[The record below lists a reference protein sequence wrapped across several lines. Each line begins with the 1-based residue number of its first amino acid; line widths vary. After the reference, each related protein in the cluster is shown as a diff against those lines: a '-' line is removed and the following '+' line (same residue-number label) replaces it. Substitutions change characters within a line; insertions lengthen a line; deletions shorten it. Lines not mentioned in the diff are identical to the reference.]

1 MAGLFSFGG
10 TAASSSSLNNT
21 LSFSPVINVGDS
33 NSAESRNKQKGS
45 SEAAATTKDEF
56 GMTASVGVGVGGG
69 TGKGG
74 PATSSRIGDVQPMKK
89 KDTGNDNFF
98 NDGIMSKINP
108 MYAAGAV
115 AVVGVGY
122 YFVKKKKSK

>member
-1 MAGLFSFGG
+1 MGLFGG
-10 TAASSSSLNNT
+10 SSSSSSSLNNS
-21 LSFSPVINVGDS
+21 LAFNPIINVGDS
-33 NSAESRNKQKGS
+33 NKADSLNKQKGTADAS
-45 SEAAATTKDEF
+45 ATAKDEF

-69 TGKGG
+69 SGSGG

-115 AVVGVGY
+115 AIVGAGY
-122 YFVKKKKSK
+122 YFLKKKKAK